1 MASSAEHAR
10 SGSRGGGGA
19 AKTSLTLMV
28 MLHGNNAEK
37 VAAQQ
42 AHLVRYKGR
51 WKSCGS
57 TTVEFGGFHS
67 FFNACRGCAAKGE
80 QHTVLAQASATQRT
94 AAMLMAMARE
104 HPGVEWLF
112 KLDDD
117 GYLYVEN
124 LLAAAC
130 AQSEAMAAAPRP
142 RYSGFLMRQVP
153 DVWGVD
159 YCAGGAG
166 YLINRQA
173 LRSCE
178 ALATCGSGKEDL
190 PYEDV
195 GLGYCLSTCGIKA
208 ERLEGAYPDTPEKML
223 EWVRAP
229 DPGHVRGYR
238 LLRNPISYH
247 YIPASR
253 IPLMEFRKGRKIPK
267 RMHQIW
273 VGDGEKAPTD
283 MMIHCSQ
290 LHPDW
295 EFFLWDEK
303 TLQGLKYDSK
313 YQNDGAYTLRKGFM
327 PTQKPFSEWPPNLT
341 GDVVRTEV
349 LYRFGGVAF
358 DADTLC
364 LRSLSPLLDEL
375 ERGGYQYAAA
385 YESEGFAA
393 GLVAAGTQFAV
404 QYSPVLYH
412 GLKGLMSL
420 ATMKPA
426 WIQTGPVFT
435 SHVVVGDGALCLS
448 PQSATLRFGI
458 GRPNITVSDALPDE
472 LWTEELRQ
480 KLCKPR
486 RIKLWPSHLFYPH
499 HHRDLHPHMEG
510 KAKCGINTTATV
522 MMQRWSTTFNSY
534 RNVSHLDNARQS
546 KESVRAQHGRHFH
559 TVVPDRLLG
568 EWKTVCHSL
577 QTVPHHVAG
586 RAATAEYELP
596 KMGGSSKVKIR
607 LTFAAVVRIFKERP
621 GSASCIEMPLGPLHA
636 DSVVRPPVPLA
647 TAKLQL
653 CRSAGCRELKA
664 EQLTPLDP
672 TVRFRGFA
680 TRAGEAWTTRKSI
693 LGADGKTQLRDVE
706 MLAVVDAKELPAT
719 IRIVGAGFVAPSVDM
734 HPDSH
739 DGAHGTSPMRANPC
753 LEMCPLLATPS
764 GGDRCAARCNSSKGF
779 CCGKTYADAA
789 RGRHPACDSGSSGEC
804 PCNLQCFAGVEVD
817 KREIK
822 NKEWETS
829 KCDPTAYTRPDSWDG
844 FSHDKSGFQ
853 YD

>member
-1 MASSAEHAR
+1 MPRFQRRAAAAAATLLVLLALRTIERRQQLPQPQPQPLEMPQPPRPRTIERPAVRSAPPVPPPVPPPVLHTVLQPVPPRPNSRMASSAEHAR

-178 ALATCGSGKEDL
+178 AVATCGSGKEDL

-208 ERLEGAYPDTPEKML
+208 ERLEGAYPYTP
-223 EWVRAP
+223 
-229 DPGHVRGYR
+229 
-238 LLRNPISYH
+238 
-247 YIPASR
+247 
-253 IPLMEFRKGRKIPK
+253 
-267 RMHQIW
+267 
-273 VGDGEKAPTD
+273 EKAPTD
-283 MMIHCSQ
+283 MMIRCSQ

-313 YQNDGAYTLRKGFM
+313 YQNDGAYTLRKGFLM
-327 PTQKPFSEWPPNLT
+327 ASDEDFSTWRPNLV
-341 GDVVRTEV
+341 GDVVRQEV

-358 DADTLC
+358 DADTVC
-364 LRSLSPLLDEL
+364 LRSLNSLLDDL
-375 ERGGYQYAAA
+375 HDRGVEFAAA
-385 YESEGFAA
+385 YESETLAT

-404 QYSPVLYH
+404 QYSEVVYH
-412 GLKGLMSL
+412 GLKALM
-420 ATMKPA
+420 AIPQMEPA
-426 WIQTGPVFT
+426 WITTGPCHTTHIMYAGAMCWNASTRGHLKTPCNVGMIWDPLNDTKLTYGGFGGGT
-435 SHVVVGDGALCLS
+435 EEVCKPKSFHIFPSGTFYPYHHTDIGQPDTVVRRG
-448 PQSATLRFGI
+448 Q
-458 GRPNITVSDALPDE
+458 PDE
-472 LWTEELRQ
+472 YNHTHCSIAESTYML
-480 KLCKPR
+480 
-486 RIKLWPSHLFYPH
+486 
-499 HHRDLHPHMEG
+499 
-510 KAKCGINTTATV
+510 
-522 MMQRWSTTFNSY
+522 QRWSSTFDSY
-534 RNVSHLDNARQS
+534 IEAQHTNTAKQPKSLVRALHGSHFHAAVPTRQS
-546 KESVRAQHGRHFH
+546 
-559 TVVPDRLLG
+559 
-568 EWKTVCHSL
+568 
-577 QTVPHHVAG
+577 G
-586 RAATAEYELP
+586 RACAFL
-596 KMGGSSKVKIR
+596 I
-607 LTFAAVVRIFKERP
+607 
-621 GSASCIEMPLGPLHA
+621 
-636 DSVVRPPVPLA
+636 
-647 TAKLQL
+647 
-653 CRSAGCRELKA
+653 
-664 EQLTPLDP
+664 
-672 TVRFRGFA
+672 
-680 TRAGEAWTTRKSI
+680 
-693 LGADGKTQLRDVE
+693 
-706 MLAVVDAKELPAT
+706 
-719 IRIVGAGFVAPSVDM
+719 
-734 HPDSH
+734 
-739 DGAHGTSPMRANPC
+739 MRH
-753 LEMCPLLATPS
+753 
-764 GGDRCAARCNSSKGF
+764 R
-779 CCGKTYADAA
+779 
-789 RGRHPACDSGSSGEC
+789 
-804 PCNLQCFAGVEVD
+804 
-817 KREIK
+817 
-822 NKEWETS
+822 
-829 KCDPTAYTRPDSWDG
+829 
-844 FSHDKSGFQ
+844 
-853 YD
+853 